1 MTHKKIGFFEAFSI
15 GVGGMVGGGIF
26 AVLGLTILLA
36 HGAAFIAFIV
46 AGLIAL
52 ITSYSYAKLSVR
64 FPSEGGT
71 IEFITKAF
79 GTGLFSG
86 WINVLLLSSY
96 IIMMSLY
103 SYAFGSYSAALFFG
117 KEVLLAK
124 QLFIVGVVLVFTL
137 INLLGAYVTGKA
149 EDLMVFVKILILLAF
164 AVVGFITIK
173 VDRLEPQ
180 NWAPMLNIIT
190 GGLIIFLAYEGF
202 ELIANTAQDIVN
214 PVETLPKAFYASVG
228 FVIALYVL
236 IAIVAVGNLTYD
248 QVVKYKDYA
257 LAIAAE
263 PFFGKAGFII
273 IGIAAML
280 STASAI
286 NATLYGSGRISYL
299 ITKYGQLPRT
309 FGKRIWKGGYEG
321 IVILGVIT
329 IIFTLS
335 TNLENISVAG
345 SLGFLIVFGLVN
357 LANYKLSKLTDSNKW
372 LPMLGF
378 LLCLASALVL
388 VGYNL
393 KQNPSSLK
401 AATIFIVISFLFEA
415 AYEAISGRRMRY
427 YVDWK
432 LEEREHFIKRVERFI
447 PSIIKGIK
455 KEVKD
460 GEIYMLHHLAK
471 GEKEK
476 ASTVDLVVFT
486 DKKMSNEEKEKT
498 VAKIMKHAQL
508 KNYHPVN
515 IEIRPREEKEEVQK
529 EHKELKKVA

>member
-1 MTHKKIGFFEAFSI
+1 MKHKIGFFEAFSI

-71 IEFITKAF
+71 IEFIVKSF

-86 WINVLLLSSY
+86 WVNVLLLASY
-96 IIMMSLY
+96 IVMMGLY
-103 SYAFGSYSAALFFG
+103 SYAFGSYASALFFG
-117 KEVLLAK
+117 KEVIIAK
-124 QLFIVGVVLVFTL
+124 KLFIAGVIVFFTL

-149 EDLMVFVKILILLAF
+149 EDLMVFLKIIILLVF
-164 AVVGFITIK
+164 ATVGFITLETA
-173 VDRLEPQ
+173 RLAPS
-180 NWAPMLNIIT
+180 NWAPPLNIVT

-202 ELIANTAQDIVN
+202 ELIANTAQDIAN
-214 PVETLPKAFYASVG
+214 PVETLPKAFYSAVG

-236 IAIVAVGNLTYD
+236 IAIVAVGNLTPQ

-273 IGIAAML
+273 IGVAAVL

-299 ITKYGQLPRT
+299 ITKYGELPHT

-321 IVILGVIT
+321 IVILGLIT
-329 IIFTLS
+329 IVFALT

-357 LANYKLSKLTDSNKW
+357 LANYKLHKLTDSNKW
-372 LPMLGF
+372 IPLLGF
-378 LLCLASALVL
+378 VLCVISSGVL
-388 VGYNL
+388 IGYNL
-393 KQNPSSLK
+393 KKQPSSLK
-401 AATIFIVISFLFEA
+401 SAFIFIVASFIFEVL
-415 AYEAISGRRMRY
+415 YEALSGRRLRY
-427 YVDWK
+427 YIDWK
-432 LEEREHFIKRVERFI
+432 LEEREHFIKRVEKFF
-447 PSIIKGIK
+447 PSILKGIK
-455 KEVKD
+455 KEVRD
-460 GEIYMLHHLAK
+460 GEVYMIHHLAK

-486 DKKMSNEEKEKT
+486 NKKMTEEEKQKT
-498 VAKIMKHAQL
+498 VEKIMKHAHL
-508 KNYHPVN
+508 KDYHPVN
-515 IEIRPREEKEEVQK
+515 IEIHHSEEKPKVQSQ
-529 EHKELKKVA
+529 HKEMKEVK